1 MLKARGLSIVLAM
14 VLLAL
19 VVTPAAAMRSQDPV
33 GDVPGPLDIARV
45 SLVWD
50 ATTVTGKIVMAG
62 SFDSTLLEFAKG
74 GTVQADILTRRSMGS
89 WIYRHTISF
98 SKYDGGA
105 LWGWV
110 TRWRAD
116 QGDSEYGGPVKVSMP
131 DDRTLKFV
139 VKRRVISG
147 DRADSKFGFW
157 FGTSYSN
164 AEAGCPSYSCEDV
177 APDGDAIFV
186 RRW

>member
-1 MLKARGLSIVLAM
+1 MVKTRWLSVIIAM
-14 VLLAL
+14 TLLTL
-19 VVTPAAAMRSQDPV
+19 VSPAAAMTARDPA
-33 GDVPGPLDIARV
+33 GDVTGPLDIAKV

-50 ATTVTGKIVMAG
+50 DTTVTGKIVMA
-62 SFDSTLLEFAKG
+62 SAFDPTLLEFARG
-74 GTVQADILTRRSMGS
+74 GSVQANISTLRSNGS
-89 WIYRHTISF
+89 YLYRHWISF
-98 SKYDGGA
+98 NKYDAGA
-105 LWGWV
+105 LWGWM

-116 QGDSEYGGPVKVSMP
+116 EGDPEYGGPVKLSMP

-139 VKRRVISG
+139 VKRKVIAG

-157 FGTSYSN
+157 FYTGYSN
-164 AEAGCPSYSCEDV
+164 AGAGCPNYSCEDF